1 MAMNNENEYEAMIYT
16 LEDENGEEI
25 NFELLDTLELN
36 NTEYYAF
43 IPYQEE
49 TEDMETNENEEEW
62 FILKKQ
68 TVDEE
73 DLLVTID
80 DEAEYDQ
87 VSSLLLQQITEKFD
101 LSDED
106 LSS

>member
-1 MAMNNENEYEAMIYT
+1 MKNENEYEAMIYT

-36 NTEYYAF
+36 ETEYYAF
-43 IPYQEE
+43 VPYQEE
-49 TEDMETNENEEEW
+49 TDTIENEENEEEW

-68 TVDEE
+68 IVDGE
-73 DLLVTID
+73 DILITID

-87 VSSLLLQQITEKFD
+87 VSSLLLQQITEKFELNND
-101 LSDED
+101 
-106 LSS
+106 